1 MSKSEIYLAEAV
13 FRVISERRKIVL
25 DALQFNSVK
34 DMEHYKQL
42 MGEMEALEYVENE
55 IKDLLSRQYTED
67 DLKWFGENLHR
78 AYRARARPFF
88 DK

>member
-13 FRVISERRKIVL
+13 FRVINERRKIVL
-25 DALQFNSVK
+25 DALRFNSVK

-55 IKDLLSRQYTED
+55 IKDLLSTQDTED
-67 DLKWFGENLHR
+67 D
-78 AYRARARPFF
+78 
-88 DK
+88 

>member
-13 FRVISERRKIVL
+13 FRVINERRKIVL

-55 IKDLLSRQYTED
+55 IKDLLSRQDTED
-67 DLKWFGENLHR
+67 D
-78 AYRARARPFF
+78 
-88 DK
+88 

>member
-25 DALQFNSVK
+25 DALRFNSVK

-55 IKDLLSRQYTED
+55 IKDLLSRQDTED
-67 DLKWFGENLHR
+67 D
-78 AYRARARPFF
+78 
-88 DK
+88 